1 VVYHLVEQC
10 LLQRAISRGVND
22 LLGFATSGST
32 IHHYKAY
39 AAQKYERTYD
49 AVLER
54 IVSGRLVHADETHFK
69 LKGGQDGYVWVVTNM
84 EDVYFFFSRT
94 RESDTVKDLL
104 NGFDGVLVSDF
115 YVGYDAIPCPQQKCL
130 IHLMRD
136 LNDDLLRQPFDE
148 ELQELVSRF
157 AGLLRP
163 IIKTIDSRGLKK
175 SALKQHLP
183 QVQALHDWLGRTEFS
198 SNICVQ
204 YKQRFEKNRDRLFTF
219 LKHDDVPWNNNNAE
233 HAIKA
238 FAKLRNV
245 IEGLNGEA
253 AIDEYLILLSVCV
266 TCKYKGVSVL
276 EFLRSGS
283 EEIDD
288 YIRRQGK

>member
-1 VVYHLVEQC
+1 M
-10 LLQRAISRGVND
+10 QRAISRGVND

-32 IHHYKAY
+32 ITHYMAY
-39 AAQKYERTYD
+39 AAQQYQSTYD
-49 AVLER
+49 KIRER

-94 RESDTVKDLL
+94 RESDRVKDLL
-104 NGFDGVLVSDF
+104 DGFNGVLVSDF

-148 ELQELVSRF
+148 ELQELVLRF

-163 IIKTIDSRGLKK
+163 IIETIDRRGLKK

-183 QVQALHDWLGRTEFS
+183 EVQALHDWLGRTEFC

-204 YKQRFEKNRDRLFTF
+204 YKRRFEKNRDRLFTF
-219 LKHDDVPWNNNNAE
+219 LEHDDVPWNNNNAE

-245 IEGLNGEA
+245 IEGYIGGA
-253 AIDEYLILLSVCV
+253 AIVKYLVLLSVCV

-276 EFLRSGS
+276 EFLRSGT
-283 EEIDD
+283 EDIDD
-288 YIRRQGK
+288 YIRRKRK